1 MSLIWINLG
10 INYASTGRDSAA
22 LVSFE
27 KVIEKG
33 RGMVWSAYFNRG
45 IMLLERGF
53 EQRAVSDLEAA
64 ARHSPGQLTT
74 ETWLKLGQVL
84 EKTGRHELGVELL
97 SLGAEEPAFD
107 SACWRLLG
115 RLQTITGH
123 SRQAV
128 ESLERAIRLGGEDYR
143 SLVMLGFARQQAG
156 LAKKAVESYRQA
168 LELSG
173 ENRAELLNNLGQMLT
188 VTEKLDQAE
197 ASYRDALEIRSD
209 YLEAWVNLAVLYR
222 KKGDFSAARRSIEKA
237 LELCSGRPDS
247 AGLKEYLNGMLNYL
261 PPG

>member
-1 MSLIWINLG
+1 MYG
-10 INYASTGRDSAA
+10 
-22 LVSFE
+22 
-27 KVIEKG
+27 
-33 RGMVWSAYFNRG
+33 
-45 IMLLERGF
+45 
-53 EQRAVSDLEAA
+53 
-64 ARHSPGQLTT
+64 
-74 ETWLKLGQVL
+74 
-84 EKTGRHELGVELL
+84 
-97 SLGAEEPAFD
+97 
-107 SACWRLLG
+107 
-115 RLQTITGH
+115 
-123 SRQAV
+123 
-128 ESLERAIRLGGEDYR
+128 DYR

-222 KKGDFSAARRSIEKA
+222 KKGDFSGARRSIEKA